1 AWSWEPQFGSR
12 LLGPA
17 LESSGPMTLESA
29 KVAGEADP
37 DCVGFSYGMA
47 QSDEDEDGRYYV
59 TLHGAPPSPASKG
72 NRGSAEDEELVASVP
87 EAYCTSYLKV
97 ASDAAHDVRALL

>member
-1 AWSWEPQFGSR
+1 VRRDFLGPAEGCAWSWEPQFGSH

-72 NRGSAEDEELVASVP
+72 NRGSAE
-87 EAYCTSYLKV
+87 
-97 ASDAAHDVRALL
+97 